1 MALCVAI
8 ASDTAPE
15 AIEVEE
21 HSDHEKQ
28 NSDEDMDDDKKTVTV
43 DVDADVGEPGESG
56 EVHDL
61 DKENEMNGGNVE
73 KRSNGVVASAGDG
86 CVAKRQRTGMKAEDV
101 EAVGGEDAEAVGG
114 ADAEAVGGAD
124 AEAVADPV
132 AVAGDGPKR
141 PISEEDEQSV
151 MTGDA
156 KRSRTEKDDMG
167 APNGSARPVARV
179 LFGPTT
185 IASELVQAQT
195 RYDDELSSLLKDE
208 KFEAAHELKLKFV
221 LEKQK
226 ILEKQQNL
234 SAQDDACELEKML
247 ASMKAQHKAEIDK
260 AVEAEDYSRAQEL
273 KVKFTGEQERVQA
286 QIRLKA
292 TTLQTTTRDH
302 ATLTSKYKAEL
313 ETKYNDEVQKAVG
326 AGDYKN
332 AAALKEKFMADE
344 AMVQKY
350 EAEINKLVEANNIEG
365 AAAKHKELESKL
377 CAAQQDAE
385 SETRKSKYD
394 AELQEALSRQ
404 DFKAAAA
411 LQQEFNSKTTAA
423 AQVPSAQ
430 APVRDTTSPARGH
443 LTSLADWFSQDGP
456 RPSEIKLQGVRVLSM
471 SKTTAV
477 MGALYKQ
484 GVKGNSKS
492 TGIGAKGKGKG
503 KFTGKGKDAKGKSK
517 AARQDSK
524 VLYVGQGTCVIGIAF
539 FGDQLE
545 HLRDIAISSLVDITG
560 LKIRLGQINM
570 FYCGEATVV
579 SHHHSTAPD
588 AFAYENM
595 SLDDLATMSYINE
608 CNVGIFVDLVI
619 HTTQVEARLSNEQ
632 TADEQPFLLV
642 HGYDMESV
650 PTGSLRFWRY
660 EDGDIAEGKT
670 YIVRG
675 LKIVD
680 DKWWCDGAGYVPRG
694 DGSKTVE
701 ICWRTAVEDVTHVQ
715 QFSRNFHW

>member
-1 MALCVAI
+1 MALCLAI

-15 AIEVEE
+15 AIEVEV

-28 NSDEDMDDDKKTVTV
+28 NSDEERDDDKKTVTV
-43 DVDADVGEPGESG
+43 DIDVDVGESGESG

-73 KRSNGVVASAGDG
+73 KRSNGVVASAGDS
-86 CVAKRQRTGMKAEDV
+86 CVAKRQ
-101 EAVGGEDAEAVGG
+101 AVGG

-124 AEAVADPV
+124 AEA
-132 AVAGDGPKR
+132 AGDGPKR
-141 PISEEDEQSV
+141 PISEQDEASV
-151 MTGDA
+151 MAGDA

-167 APNGSARPVARV
+167 APIGCARPVARV

-185 IASELVQAQT
+185 IASELVQAQA
-195 RYDDELSSLLKDE
+195 RYEDELKSLLKDE
-208 KFEAAHELKLKFV
+208 KFQAAHERKLKFS
-221 LEKQK
+221 LEKQH
-226 ILEKQQNL
+226 ILEKQQIL
-234 SAQDDACELEKML
+234 STQDDACDLEKVL
-247 ASMKAQHKAEIDK
+247 ASLKAQYAAEIEK
-260 AVEAEDYSRAQEL
+260 AVEAQDYQRAQAL
-273 KVKFTGEQERVQA
+273 KEKSTEEQARVQE

-292 TTLQTTTRDH
+292 TTLPTTILDH
-302 ATLTSKYKAEL
+302 ATLTSKYKADL
-313 ETKYNDEVQKAVG
+313 ETKYKADLEKAVN

-332 AAALKEKFMADE
+332 AAALKEKFIADE
-344 AMVQKY
+344 AMVQEY
-350 EAEINKLVEANNIEG
+350 EAKIQKLIETNNIEG
-365 AAAKHKELESKL
+365 AAAQHKELESKL

-385 SETRKSKYD
+385 SETRKAKAKYE
-394 AELQEALSRQ
+394 AELKEALSRE
-404 DFKAAAA
+404 DFKTAAA
-411 LQQEFNSKTTAA
+411 LKQEFNSKTTAA
-423 AQVPSAQ
+423 AQVLSAQ
-430 APVRDTTSPARGH
+430 APVRGH
-443 LTSLADWFSQDGP
+443 LISLSDWFSKDGP
-456 RPSEIKLQGVRVLSM
+456 RPSELNLQGVRVLSM

-477 MGALYKQ
+477 MGQK
-484 GVKGNSKS
+484 GVKGQSKS

-524 VLYVGQGTCVIGIAF
+524 VLYVGQGTCMIGIAF

-545 HLRDIAISSLVDITG
+545 HLKDIAISSFVDITG
-560 LKIRLGQINM
+560 LKIRAGQINM
-570 FYCGEATVV
+570 FYCSEATVV
-579 SHHHSTAPD
+579 SNSTDPQT
-588 AFAYENM
+588 FEYETAG
-595 SLDDLATMSYINE
+595 LDDLATMSYINE

-675 LKIVD
+675 LKVVD

-715 QFSRNFHW
+715 QLSRNFHW